1 MRRVP
6 GMSSLDNAII
16 EYFYNLGR
24 PGGEYVVESPGDVWY
39 NLHTIRDETEKARNT
54 VNRRIG
60 HLADHGLLEKVE
72 RGKYRLTD
80 FGWRLAEDDL
90 TPEEREELKDALLDG
105 S

>member
-16 EYFYNLGR
+16 EYFHALGR

-39 NLHTIRDETEKARNT
+39 NLHEIRDETEKARNT
-54 VNRRIG
+54 VNRHVK
-60 HLADHGLLEKVE
+60 HLASSGLLEQVE
-72 RGKYRLTD
+72 HGRYRLTD
-80 FGWRLAEDDL
+80 LGWRLAQGDL
-90 TPEEREELKDALLDG
+90 TDEEREQLKDELL